1 LRIQSGRLV
10 PVSTN
15 SSLIQAKEHVR
26 TKALIFIVSLIVIA
40 VSVTGIFFISFDN
53 DMELMLPNN
62 GEIRRSMRFLRESNF
77 SDKIIVSLGLNDS
90 AFTET
95 DLIREADRFSQ
106 SLKPPLISDVMYRVS
121 ESETANEMIDFL
133 KYTPQLTD
141 QKTLEKIDL
150 QLNDNGIKSILQ
162 KNYRQLI
169 SPSSIFFTPILRSD
183 PLGIKTG
190 LLSALQ
196 KLSSSTGYEVTIK
209 NGHFISK
216 GGKHALLILKTP
228 VSVTDGFGSKNL
240 ISYLKKE
247 IDALP
252 EYITGDIIAGHLH
265 TVSNENVIKRDVK
278 IVSIIAAIAFLLIFF
293 FFFRDIKAV
302 YIFLIPLASV
312 AVSINLSY
320 FIIGNLSYF
329 IIGMGSVIAGISIDY
344 GIHTYTAVRTGSN
357 RKEAVKNVTRPVVAG
372 ALTTMSV
379 FAAFFFSDVKGFH
392 QLALFSILSIL
403 FCLLCSLYILPV
415 FIEGKTSRA
424 FPAFFDNTSNVT
436 EFISDKARISCW
448 AILIIVMIFISFKTA
463 FNSDIK
469 QFDGSE
475 PYIFKA
481 EDNFQSVWGEKDN
494 PAILVVEEKSLEKA
508 LLTNERIYIDSVNKF
523 GNEDISNFAAIWPS
537 NQTRRE
543 NSARWI
549 KFWKVREE
557 KLKSLLTKHGASYN
571 FSEDAFSP
579 FFENLYGEMN
589 TSGWSE
595 NNLFLKR
602 IKERFVLESRNG
614 YQVLTYFPDND
625 QYIAAFTDF
634 CRNYP
639 GSYIV
644 SRKSLSKALSDS
656 ISSEIIYFAVIA
668 AFFIPFLTLVSLKD
682 MRLTI
687 LALVPVLTGIITS
700 LGILPVMGLTLNA
713 PTIIAIMVV
722 TGLCIDYGIF
732 MAYTSRY
739 HFNTGTGISVF
750 LSALTTLIGAGVLLF
765 ARHPV
770 LFSIGVTLFSGVLA
784 GYMASIATVPSM
796 YRLWFNNKK
805 DIST

>member
-1 LRIQSGRLV
+1 MSN
-10 PVSTN
+10 N
-15 SSLIQAKEHVR
+15 SSLIHAKENVR
-26 TKALIFIVSLIVIA
+26 TKALILIVSLIVIA
-40 VSVTGIFFISFDN
+40 ASVTGIFFISFDN
-53 DMELMLPNN
+53 NMELMLPDND
-62 GEIRRSMRFLRESNF
+62 EIQRSMRFLRESNF
-77 SDKIIVSLGLNDS
+77 SDKIIISLGLNDS
-90 AFTET
+90 AYTET
-95 DLIREADRFSQ
+95 DLISEVDRFAQ

-121 ESETANEMIDFL
+121 ESETANEMFQFL
-133 KYTPQLTD
+133 KYIQQLTYE
-141 QKTLEKIDL
+141 KTLEKIDS

-162 KNYRQLI
+162 KNYRQLL
-169 SPSSIFFTPILRSD
+169 SPSSIFITPILRSD

-196 KLSSSTGYEVTIK
+196 KLSSSTGYEVSIK
-209 NGHFISK
+209 NGHFISED
-216 GGKHALLILKTP
+216 GKHALLILKTP

-247 IDALP
+247 MDALP
-252 EYITGDIIAGHLH
+252 KFINGDIIAGHLH
-265 TVSNENVIKRDVK
+265 TVSNENVIKRDIK
-278 IVSIIAAIAFLLIFF
+278 IVSIIAAIAFFFIFF
-293 FFFRDIKAV
+293 FFFRDIKAA
-302 YIFLIPLASV
+302 YIFIIPLASV

-320 FIIGNLSYF
+320 FIMGNLSYF
-329 IIGMGSVIAGISIDY
+329 IMGMGAVIAGISIDY
-344 GIHTYTAVRTGSN
+344 GIHIYIAVSTGSN
-357 RKEAVKNVTRPVVAG
+357 RKEAVRNVTRPIVTG

-379 FAAFFFSDVKGFH
+379 FAAFFFSDVRGFH
-392 QLALFSILSIL
+392 QLAVFSILSII

-415 FIEGKTSRA
+415 FIEGKTARA
-424 FPAFFDNTSNVT
+424 FPAFFDEISNVT
-436 EFISDKARISCW
+436 ESVSDKAKIYCW
-448 AILIIVMIFISFKTA
+448 AILMIILLFLSSKAA

-481 EDNFQSVWGEKDN
+481 EENFQRVWGEKDN
-494 PAILVVEEKSLEKA
+494 PAILVVQEESLERA
-508 LLTNERIYIDSVNKF
+508 LLINERIYRESVKRF

-537 NQTRRE
+537 NQTRTE

-549 KFWKVREE
+549 KFWKEREE
-557 KLKSLLTKHGASYN
+557 KFKKLLAKHGASYN
-571 FSEDAFSP
+571 FSDDAFSP

-625 QYIAAFTDF
+625 QYIGAFTEF

-639 GSYIV
+639 GSFIV

-656 ISSEIIYFAVIA
+656 ISSEIIYLSAIA
-668 AFFIPFLTLVSLKD
+668 AFFIPFFTLILLKNL
-682 MRLTI
+682 RLAI
-687 LALVPVLTGIITS
+687 LALIPVFTGIIAS

-713 PTIIAIMVV
+713 PSIIAIMVV

-739 HFNTGTGISVF
+739 HLKTGTAISVF
-750 LSALTTLIGAGVLLF
+750 LSAFTTLIGAGVLLF

-784 GYMASIATVPSM
+784 GYMASVAAVPSI
-796 YRLWFNNKK
+796 YRLWFDKK
-805 DIST
+805 GDVLT

>member
-1 LRIQSGRLV
+1 MSN
-10 PVSTN
+10 N
-15 SSLIQAKEHVR
+15 SPIIQAKENVR

-40 VSVTGIFFISFDN
+40 ASVTGIFFISFDN
-53 DMELMLPNN
+53 DIELMLPDNA
-62 GEIRRSMRFLRESNF
+62 GIRRSMRFLRESNF
-77 SDKIIVSLGLNDS
+77 SNKIIISLGLNDS
-90 AFTET
+90 AHTET
-95 DLIREADRFSQ
+95 DLIREVDRLAQ
-106 SLKPPLISDVMYRVS
+106 SLNPPLISDVMYSVS
-121 ESETANEMIDFL
+121 ESETAKEMIDFL

-141 QKTLEKIDL
+141 EKTLEKIDS

-162 KNYRQLI
+162 KNYRQLL
-169 SPSSIFFTPILRSD
+169 SPSSMFITPILRSD

-216 GGKHALLILKTP
+216 DGKHALLILKTP

-252 EYITGDIIAGHLH
+252 PYISGDVIAGHLH
-265 TVSNENVIKRDVK
+265 TVSNENVIKRDIK

-320 FIIGNLSYF
+320 FLLGKLSYF
-329 IIGMGSVIAGISIDY
+329 IMGMGGVIAGISIDY
-344 GIHTYTAVRTGSN
+344 GIHIYVAVRTDSN
-357 RKEAVKNVTRPVVAG
+357 RKEAVRNVTRPIVTG

-379 FAAFFFSDVKGFH
+379 FAAFFFSDVRGFH
-392 QLALFSILSIL
+392 QLAVFSILSII

-415 FIEGKTSRA
+415 FIEGKASRP
-424 FPAFFDNTSNVT
+424 FPSYFDNIPTVPGFFT
-436 EFISDKARISCW
+436 DKSRIFCW
-448 AILIIVMIFISFKTA
+448 AILLVILLFLSFKTS

-475 PYIFKA
+475 PYIFQA
-481 EDNFQSVWGEKDN
+481 EDDFQKVWGEKDN
-494 PAILVVEEKSLEKA
+494 PAILVVEEESIEKA
-508 LLTNERIYIDSVNKF
+508 LLTNERIYRDSIKKF

-537 NQTRRE
+537 NQTRTE
-543 NSARWI
+543 NAAMWI
-549 KFWKVREE
+549 RFWKEREE
-557 KLKSLLTKHGASYN
+557 KLKNLLAKHGASYN
-571 FSEDAFSP
+571 FSDDAFSP
-579 FFENLYGEMN
+579 FFENLYDDMSV
-589 TSGWSE
+589 SGWSE
-595 NNLFLKR
+595 DNLFLRR
-602 IKERFVLESRNG
+602 IKERFVLEGGNG

-625 QYIAAFTDF
+625 QYIEAFAEF
-634 CRNYP
+634 CGNYS
-639 GSYIV
+639 GSFIV

-656 ISSEIIYFAVIA
+656 ISSEIIYLSAIA
-668 AFFIPFLTLVSLKD
+668 AFFIPFLTLILLKD
-682 MRLTI
+682 LRLTI
-687 LALVPVLTGIITS
+687 LALIPVFTGIIAS

-713 PTIIAIMVV
+713 PSIIAVMVV

-732 MAYTSRY
+732 MAYTCRY

-765 ARHPV
+765 AQHPV
-770 LFSIGVTLFSGVLA
+770 LFSIGITLFSGVLA
-784 GYMASIATVPSM
+784 GYMASITAVPAM
-796 YRLWFNNKK
+796 YRLWFNNKEE
-805 DIST
+805 ISS